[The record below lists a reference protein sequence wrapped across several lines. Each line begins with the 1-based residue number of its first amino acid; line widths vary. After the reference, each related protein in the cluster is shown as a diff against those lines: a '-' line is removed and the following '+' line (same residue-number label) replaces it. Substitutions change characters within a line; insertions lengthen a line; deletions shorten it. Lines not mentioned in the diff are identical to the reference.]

1 MRVAILYKPMDMRI
15 EEVKIPQ
22 IKPDEVLVKMK
33 CVGICGSA
41 YSLLSSWT
49 HKLICC
55 QETFDL
61 RV

>member
-49 HKLICC
+49 QAHL
-55 QETFDL
+55 L
-61 RV
+61 SRNL